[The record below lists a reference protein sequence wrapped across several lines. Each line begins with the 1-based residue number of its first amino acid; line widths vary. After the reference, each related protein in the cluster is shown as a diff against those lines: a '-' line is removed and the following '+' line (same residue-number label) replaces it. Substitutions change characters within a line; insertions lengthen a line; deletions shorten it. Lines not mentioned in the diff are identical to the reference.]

1 MSIYFDHFQNMFWKW
16 SQLPPI
22 RDQNI
27 LDSENRGRLRIGAW
41 HCGRALSFFFPYYSH
56 IRAICPFI
64 VLYSPLIFLQQRLL
78 ESFIQAEKW
87 GASLCLF
94 TFWFVWRPNFAR
106 TALLTL
112 LSLSPS
118 HSSFLT
124 LCHDSVLVVD
134 SFCFGSLGLGSL
146 LIVAA
151 LLLLFVRG
159 KISLL
164 FLQFHCF

>member
-1 MSIYFDHFQNMFWKW
+1 MNKPFWCRAARCR
-16 SQLPPI
+16 S
-22 RDQNI
+22 
-27 LDSENRGRLRIGAW
+27 
-41 HCGRALSFFFPYYSH
+41 RALSFFFPYYSH
-56 IRAICPFI
+56 IHAVCPFI

-78 ESFIQAEKW
+78 ESFIRAENEVRHYISSLFDLF
-87 GASLCLF
+87 GAQTSQ
-94 TFWFVWRPNFAR
+94 AR

-112 LSLSPS
+112 LSISPS

-146 LIVAA
+146 LIVAG

-159 KISLL
+159 LISLL
-164 FLQFHCF
+164 FLQFHCLTHCMMYALFVIHLIYT

>member
-1 MSIYFDHFQNMFWKW
+1 LRMNKPFWCRA
-16 SQLPPI
+16 P
-22 RDQNI
+22 RC
-27 LDSENRGRLRIGAW
+27 R
-41 HCGRALSFFFPYYSH
+41 GRALSFLFPYYSH

-64 VLYSPLIFLQQRLL
+64 VLYSPLIFPQQRLL
-78 ESFIQAEKW
+78 ESFIRAKKW

-94 TFWFVWRPNFAR
+94 PFWFVWRPNFAR

-118 HSSFLT
+118 RSSFLI

-159 KISLL
+159 LISLL
-164 FLQFHCF
+164 FLQFHCLTLCMMYALFVIHLIYT